1 MLYPFAR
8 LCNTFEYK
16 IKDQN
21 LVLAA
26 VNLGSCRKVVF
37 RTLSKTTKKV
47 LETNVFSNVVSSTF
61 NEDWPEIP

>member
-21 LVLAA
+21 LVLVA
-26 VNLGSCRKVVF
+26 VNLGSCRK
-37 RTLSKTTKKV
+37 L
-47 LETNVFSNVVSSTF
+47 FSGRYQKPLKNAR
-61 NEDWPEIP
+61 N